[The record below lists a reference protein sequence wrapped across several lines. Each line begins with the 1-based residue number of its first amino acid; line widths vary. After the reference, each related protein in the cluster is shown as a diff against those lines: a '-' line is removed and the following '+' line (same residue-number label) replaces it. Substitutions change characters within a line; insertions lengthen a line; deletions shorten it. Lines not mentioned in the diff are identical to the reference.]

1 MNKCCGECYWY
12 TAVTPSTGTCGWRP
26 PVAPLWYLL
35 GLLET
40 VRRDDGSL
48 CPVFVSDQK
57 VVLKEIRRVKK
68 DFKKAMKA
76 RGSSVDKP

>member
-1 MNKCCGECYWY
+1 
-12 TAVTPSTGTCGWRP
+12 
-26 PVAPLWYLL
+26 LWYLL
-35 GLLET
+35 GLLT
-40 VRRDDGSL
+40 PVRRDDGAL

-76 RGSSVDKP
+76 RGISVDKP

>member
-1 MNKCCGECYWY
+1 
-12 TAVTPSTGTCGWRP
+12 
-26 PVAPLWYLL
+26 
-35 GLLET
+35 
-40 VRRDDGSL
+40 
-48 CPVFVSDQK
+48 VSDQK

>member
-12 TAVTPSTGTCGWRP
+12 TAVTPSLGECSWNP
-26 PVAPLWYLL
+26 PISPLWYFL
-35 GLLET
+35 GFRET
-40 VRRDDGSL
+40 VKRDDGAL

-57 VVLKEIRRVKK
+57 VALKEIGRVKK

-76 RGSSVDKP
+76 RGISVDKP